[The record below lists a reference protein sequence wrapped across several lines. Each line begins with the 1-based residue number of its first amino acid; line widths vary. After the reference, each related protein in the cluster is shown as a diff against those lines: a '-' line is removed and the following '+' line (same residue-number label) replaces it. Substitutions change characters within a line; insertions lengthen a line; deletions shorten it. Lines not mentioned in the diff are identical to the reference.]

1 MSNERIKDLLSQ
13 LQNEIR
19 KTGLDDETRS
29 IVSDLDAD
37 IHDLIDPTTE
47 QSDAESIV
55 ERAQALE
62 ANFATEYPA
71 AERFMREVID
81 ALVRMGV

>member
-47 QSDAESIV
+47 QSDTESIV